1 MKPIAETFAATVA
14 PDSVSE
20 VDISV
25 GEAAA
30 NAESPPSI
38 APVPIALFLHPTE
51 VYPGSGPNRLEGAYE
66 SEEFAALSDSIMAAG
81 RNLTPISVCPL
92 PADEAPPGTQYKYLL
107 ISGSRRLRAC
117 LENRIQVLA
126 LVGQHRTLP
135 MEMVRLAENELRES
149 LKPIELGRQLQ
160 VIVQKHPKLSKRS
173 IARIVGRDSAQIE
186 RCLAIAALPAAIVE
200 CFASPTE
207 IRTNDATPLK
217 QALQRAEDAVL
228 AMAEEIR
235 GGPPLKA
242 AEVVKRLSD
251 AANAAVPLS
260 PGKGRRRADESFITA
275 VQVDGHAVGEMKQ
288 DKSGR
293 QVITLDVTLNDAQR
307 QALNRQL
314 ERFVREKILGHKKAN
329 KEVKATQPAGGARP
343 PELLEGA
350 AP

>member
-1 MKPIAETFAATVA
+1 MKSIVKTFAATVA

-25 GEAAA
+25 GEAVD
-30 NAESPPSI
+30 NPESPHPV
-38 APVPIALFLHPTE
+38 APAPIALFLDPAQ

-66 SEEFAALSDSIMAAG
+66 SEEFAALSDSIRAAG

-117 LENRIQVLA
+117 LESRIQVLA

-160 VIVQKHPKLSKRS
+160 VIVQKYPKLSRRS
-173 IARIVGRDSAQIE
+173 IAKITGRDSAQIE

-200 CFASPTE
+200 CFGSPTD

-217 QALQRAEDAVL
+217 QALQRAEEAVL
-228 AMAEEIR
+228 AEAKEIQK
-235 GGPPLKA
+235 GPPLKA

-251 AANAAVPLS
+251 VADTVAPLP
-260 PGKGRRRADESFITA
+260 PGKGKKRGDDSFITP
-275 VQVDGHAVGEMKQ
+275 VQVDGQAVGEMRQ

-293 QVITLDVTLNDAQR
+293 QVITLDVALNDAQR
-307 QALNRQL
+307 QALNRLLQ
-314 ERFVREKILGHKKAN
+314 RFVREKILGHRKAK

-343 PELLEGA
+343 TKLLEGA